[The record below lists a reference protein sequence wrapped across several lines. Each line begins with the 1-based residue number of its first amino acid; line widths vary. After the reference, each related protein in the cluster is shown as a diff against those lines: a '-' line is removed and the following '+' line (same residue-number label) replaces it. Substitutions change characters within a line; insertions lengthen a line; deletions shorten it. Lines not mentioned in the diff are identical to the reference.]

1 MKNEEFR
8 NLIKKIDN
16 ISENDAHSAAIDR
29 MQKKIQSQRSRSHTY
44 CCCCYDRPSS
54 LSLFSSC
61 DGDGAHAFY
70 SLGPAP
76 SLPSS

>member
-29 MQKKIQSQRSRSHTY
+29 MQKKIQSQGHKVVGVKHNDKEGKTEIIFEPKGQKGTRKKTTISK
-44 CCCCYDRPSS
+44 P
-54 LSLFSSC
+54 
-61 DGDGAHAFY
+61 
-70 SLGPAP
+70 
-76 SLPSS
+76 